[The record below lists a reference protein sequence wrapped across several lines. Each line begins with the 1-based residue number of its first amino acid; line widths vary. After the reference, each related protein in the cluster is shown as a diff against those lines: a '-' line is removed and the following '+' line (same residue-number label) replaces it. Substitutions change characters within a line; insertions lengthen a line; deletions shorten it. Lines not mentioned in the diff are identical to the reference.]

1 MRIHLTSIF
10 AAVFATAC
18 ASGGAQPTFE
28 FQPASGPLRYT
39 AIGEDQNRVETPMG
53 DQETSSTSRITVVLE
68 TAQRTATGVAMTATF
83 ETLEGNTSQEGDFS
97 GGALIGKPYSGTILP
112 DGTIE
117 IAEGP
122 ETPGALK
129 QFMDPRA
136 FLTELLVPLPPSDNV
151 ESWPVRR
158 ETTYDQMIEMTAVT
172 TGTARIAGDTTWNAV
187 PAKIIVLDAT
197 VELSGSGMPAGS
209 PAELEF
215 AAQGPATLRYV
226 WDAARGIM
234 LASVLEAEYSGDV
247 TVVGMGMTFPIVFHS
262 SSTVELQR

>member
-1 MRIHLTSIF
+1 MRIHLTTIF
-10 AAVFATAC
+10 AAAFATAC

-39 AIGEDQNRVETPMG
+39 ATGEDHNIVETPMG
-53 DQETSSTSRITVVLE
+53 TQETSSTSRITVVLE
-68 TAQRTATGVAMTATF
+68 TAQRTADGVATTATF
-83 ETLEGNTSQEGDFS
+83 EVLEGSTTEQGSFS
-97 GGALIGKPYSGTILP
+97 GGDLLGKPYSGTILP
-112 DGTIE
+112 DGTVE
-117 IAEGP
+117 IADGP

-136 FLTELLVPLPPSDNV
+136 FLRELLVPLPPTRDA

-158 ETTYDQMIEMTAVT
+158 ETTYDQVMEMTTVT
-172 TGTARIAGDTTWNAV
+172 SGTARLAGDTTWNGV

-197 VELSGSGMPAGS
+197 VELSGSGMPPGS

-226 WDAARGIM
+226 WDATRGIM
-234 LASVLEAEYSGDV
+234 LASVSETEFSGDV
-247 TVVGMGMTFPIVFHS
+247 TVVGMGMTVPIVFRS
-262 SSTVELQR
+262 STTVELQR